1 MKNLSF
7 PTEVTFYPLE
17 DKAVFSI
24 ANTGSRSLM
33 LNFTFNEVVNWR
45 NSIETMHILPEGE
58 SLEIDLTLHRLL
70 VTEKK
75 QVTEIAIYIPMAEQT
90 IRIPVTIHSVLPERT
105 SLNFNIVDATYDVV
119 SDRIIAISAQPQNKL
134 LAIHPATGETQE
146 ILLNSQPLSVH
157 LNSELGQ
164 VAIGQTDRFTIV
176 DLASFTIVR
185 ESQTEKD
192 NYAVFMPNES
202 WLFSTPEYAYLNRI
216 NLNTGEIKINS
227 HYGLMRFKQ
236 HPFRE
241 NALLGSVMNL
251 HPSMMDVYDI
261 SNGNF
266 EKLYSSER
274 GDDLRDVHDNF
285 WLTRNKQLIVTRG
298 KCVFTCSPV
307 QEQDLQFV
315 GMLSEGKVIN
325 SMVHTDRFSQIA
337 TITRYQNVWLPGN
350 NDILFYSVPDFSV
363 TGKIPVPVV
372 NSQPGEPSEGFFIF
386 TDKAQKRL
394 YVLAADHFELF
405 DATDWT
411 LLDYNLEELFTI
423 P

>member
-1 MKNLSF
+1 MKNLTF
-7 PTEVTFYPLE
+7 PSEITFYPLE
-17 DKAVFSI
+17 DKTVFSI
-24 ANTGSRSLM
+24 TNSGSRSLM
-33 LNFTFNEVVNWR
+33 LNFTFSEAVNWR
-45 NSIETMHILPEGE
+45 NSIETMQVLPEGE
-58 SLEIDLTLHRLL
+58 TLEIDLTLNRLL
-70 VTEKK
+70 VAEKK
-75 QVTEIAIYIPMAEQT
+75 QVTEITIYVPMSRQT
-90 IRIPVTIHSVLPERT
+90 IHIPVTIHSVLPEQT
-105 SLNFNIVDATYDVV
+105 ALDFNIVDAAYDAV
-119 SDRIIAISAQPQNKL
+119 SDRIIAISGQPQNRL
-134 LAIHPATGETQE
+134 LAIYPGTGVTQE
-146 ILLNSQPLSVH
+146 ILLNSQPLSMHV
-157 LNSELGQ
+157 NTDLGQ
-164 VAIGQTDRFTIV
+164 VVVGQTDRFTIV
-176 DLASFTIVR
+176 DLATFAIVR
-185 ESQTEKD
+185 ESKTEKD
-192 NYAVFMPNES
+192 NYAVFMPNEN
-202 WLFSTPEYAYLNRI
+202 WLFTTPEYAYLNRI
-216 NLNTGEIKINS
+216 DLNTGEIKINS
-227 HYGLMRFKQ
+227 RYGLMRFEH

-266 EKLYSSER
+266 EKIYSSER

-285 WLTRNKQLIVTRG
+285 WLTRNKQLIITRG
-298 KCVFTCSPV
+298 KCVFTCSAV

-315 GMLSEGKVIN
+315 GMLSEGNVIN

-350 NDILFYSVPDFSV
+350 NDILFYSVHDFSV

-372 NSQPGEPSEGFFIF
+372 NPQPEGPSEGFFIF

-405 DATDWT
+405 DAMNWT

>member
-7 PTEVTFYPLE
+7 PSEITFYPLE

-24 ANTGSRSLM
+24 ANSGSRSLM

-45 NSIETMHILPEGE
+45 NSTETMHILPEGE

-75 QVTEIAIYIPMAEQT
+75 QVTEITIYVPMAEQT

-105 SLNFNIVDATYDVV
+105 SLNFNIVDAAYDAV
-119 SDRIIAISAQPQNKL
+119 SDRIIAISGQPQNKL
-134 LAIHPATGETQE
+134 LAIHPATGGTQE
-146 ILLNSQPLSVH
+146 ILLNSEPLSLH
-157 LNSELGQ
+157 LNADLGQ
-164 VAIGQTDRFTIV
+164 VAVGQTDRFTIV
-176 DLASFTIVR
+176 DLATFAIVR

-192 NYAVFMPNES
+192 NYAVFMPNDS
-202 WLFSTPEYAYLNRI
+202 WLFSTPEYAYLNQI

-227 HYGLMRFKQ
+227 NYGLIQFKQ

-241 NALLGSVMNL
+241 NALLGSVMKL

-261 SNGNF
+261 SDGNF

-285 WLTRNKQLIVTRG
+285 WLTRNKQLIITRG
-298 KCVFTCSPV
+298 KCVFTCSAV

-350 NDILFYSVPDFSV
+350 NDILFYSAHDFSV

-372 NSQPGEPSEGFFIF
+372 NPQPEGPSEGFFIF

-394 YVLAADHFELF
+394 YVLAANHFELF

-423 P
+423 S